1 MFIALDNAESI
12 LDTQGSDAQEIYA
25 VVEELSQISNISLC
39 ITSRITTIPS
49 DCKRLDVPT
58 LSMEASRRA
67 FYRIYDN
74 SEQPNDIDNLLE
86 QLDYHPLSVILL
98 ATVAHQNNWDNSR
111 LAREWEERQTSVLKT
126 GHKKSLAATIELSLT
141 SPMFK
146 ELGHNAREL
155 LGVVAFFPQ
164 GVNENNLDW
173 LFPTITNRRDI
184 IDVFCILSLTTRS
197 NGFITML
204 APLRDYLT
212 PRDPRSSPLLCT
224 TKDHYS
230 AQLQLWGD
238 LQPDKPGFKESQ
250 WITSEGTNVE
260 HLLIIF
266 TSLDTD
272 LANIWD
278 TCADFIMHLYWHKP
292 RFTALRSKIEGLSD
306 DHRSK
311 PECLFRLSQLLGVL
325 GNYADGKWL
334 LTHTLELERGQGN
347 NDRVARTLRFLAN
360 TNRMLGLYGEGIQQS
375 KEALELC
382 ERLGDAE
389 GQARCWNCLA
399 QSLLDDN
406 QFDAAEEAAS
416 HAIKLS
422 LDQGREFWVCD
433 SHRLLGGIYQS
444 KGETGKAIQHFEAA
458 LGIATSFDWH
468 NHQFWIHISLSWL
481 FLNEDEFD
489 NAQSHIEQAK
499 PHAVNNVYGLG
510 RAMDTQARIWYRQGR
525 LEEAKAEVLRAVETF
540 EKLGAASDV
549 ERCRNIL
556 RNIEL
561 AMEDSPT
568 PGESDTGREFSG
580 DPPSG
585 TC

>member
-12 LDTQGSDAQEIYA
+12 LDPQGSDAQEIYA

-74 SEQPNDIDNLLE
+74 SEQPDDIDNLLE
-86 QLDYHPLSVILL
+86 QLDFHPLSVTLL

-111 LAREWEERQTSVLKT
+111 LAKEWEERQTNVLKT

-146 ELGHNAREL
+146 ELGQNAREL

-204 APLRDYLT
+204 APLRDYLA

-224 TKDHYS
+224 TKGRYS
-230 AQLQLWGD
+230 TRLRLWGD
-238 LQPDKPGFKESQ
+238 IEPDKPGFKESQ
-250 WITSEGTNVE
+250 WITSEDANVE

-272 LANIWD
+272 LADIWD
-278 TCADFIMHLYWHKP
+278 TCADFMMHLYWHKS
-292 RFTALRSKIEGLSD
+292 RFTVLRSKIEGLSD

-325 GNYADGKWL
+325 GNDADGKRL
-334 LTHTLELERGQGN
+334 LSHALELERGQGN
-347 NDRVARTLRFLAN
+347 NDRVARALRFLADA
-360 TNRMLGLYGEGIQQS
+360 NRMLGLHEEGIQQS
-375 KEALELC
+375 KEALELYN
-382 ERLGDAE
+382 RLGDAE
-389 GQARCWNCLA
+389 GQAKCWNRLSW
-399 QSLLDDN
+399 SLLGDD
-406 QFDAAEEAAS
+406 QLDAAEEAAS
-416 HAIKLS
+416 HALKLS
-422 LDQGREFWVCD
+422 LDHGREFWVCD
-433 SHRLLGGIYQS
+433 SHNILGEIYQY
-444 KGETGKAIQHFEAA
+444 KGNREKAIQHFDSA
-458 LGIATSFDWH
+458 LRIASSFDWH
-468 NHQFWIHISLSWL
+468 DQLFWIHHALADL
-481 FLNEDEFD
+481 FRNENEFD
-489 NAQSHIEQAK
+489 NAQSHIQQAK
-499 PHAVNNVYGLG
+499 SHAVNDVYCLG
-510 RAMDTQARIWYRQGR
+510 RAMEMQAQIWYGQGR
-525 LEEAKAEVLRAVETF
+525 LEEAKAEALRALETF
-540 EKLGAASDV
+540 EKLGAASDL
-549 ERCRNIL
+549 ERCRNLL
-556 RNIEL
+556 RRIEK
-561 AMEDSPT
+561 
-568 PGESDTGREFSG
+568 
-580 DPPSG
+580 
-585 TC
+585 